1 MADGGERNE
10 TTSNRVIS
18 PVKRCSEPF
27 VRSGGVSDEEEA
39 EEEQSPEDASARHHD
54 LWHVYLSAEW
64 RRMVIVNHGGWGGG
78 WHKGPFL
85 KKK

>member
-39 EEEQSPEDASARHHD
+39 EEDQSPEDASARHHD
-54 LWHVYLSAEW
+54 L
-64 RRMVIVNHGGWGGG
+64 
-78 WHKGPFL
+78 
-85 KKK
+85 